1 MVPGWNFQ
9 PFSKIIINNEFP
21 NVPYRNL
28 VTPFHGT
35 PILGSGNGFMLI
47 AKRIK
52 TLLFE
57 NQMLLNEEE
66 IETTEIEETPFTQIT
81 PDLKSRMPELIDEDF

>member
-47 AKRIK
+47 TERIK

-66 IETTEIEETPFTQIT
+66 TEETETTEIEETSFTDTTPFLSQGC
-81 PDLKSRMPELIDEDF
+81 PNK